1 MLETRHWFVKLY
13 SLIFTEGFHDN
24 QILREEKQAVRA
36 ELVVALKDQLARLL
50 LGFEEKLHSTA
61 KLIFIFFYLRDME

>member
-50 LGFEEKLHSTA
+50 LGFE
-61 KLIFIFFYLRDME
+61 